1 MIEPG
6 HPQLSIVCQCELVG
20 LARSTYYCA
29 PAGDSPLNL
38 ALMDQI
44 DRQYTRTPFYGSP
57 RMTQHL
63 RALGHAVNHKR
74 VERLMRRMG
83 LAAAIPRRSLSRPA
97 PKARKYPYLLRGLVV
112 ERPNHVWASDIT
124 YIGLRGGF
132 LYLVAILDW
141 FSRCVLAWELS
152 NSLEASFCLVA
163 LERALRVG
171 QPRIFNT
178 DQGSQ
183 FTSEGFTGCL
193 ETAGVAI
200 SMDGR
205 GRCFDNIFVE
215 RLWRS
220 VKYEE
225 IYLKEYADGQAAREG
240 LAAYFDF
247 YNRERPHQ
255 ALAWRTPAAVYA
267 AP

>member
-1 MIEPG
+1 
-6 HPQLSIVCQCELVG
+6 LD
-20 LARSTYYCA
+20 LARSTFYYA
-29 PAGDSPLNL
+29 PVGDSPLNL
-38 ALMDQI
+38 ELMEQI
-44 DRQYTRTPFYGSP
+44 DRQYTKTPFYGSP

-63 RALGHAVNHKR
+63 CQLGYPIGHKR
-74 VERLMRRMG
+74 IERLMRRMG
-83 LAAAIPRRSLSRPA
+83 LAAVAPRRNLSRPA
-97 PKARKYPYLLRGLVV
+97 PEARKYPYLLRNLVV

-132 LYLVAILDW
+132 LYLVAILYW
-141 FSRCVLAWELS
+141 FSRYVLAWELS
-152 NSLEASFCLVA
+152 NSLEASFCLTA
-163 LERALRVG
+163 LERALARRRP
-171 QPRIFNT
+171 QIFNT

-183 FTSEGFTGCL
+183 FTSDDFTRCL

-225 IYLKEYADGQAAREG
+225 VYLKEYRDGQAAWDG

-255 ALAWRTPAAVYA
+255 SLGWQTPETVYLAS
-267 AP
+267 

>member
-1 MIEPG
+1 M
-6 HPQLSIVCQCELVG
+6 
-20 LARSTYYCA
+20 ARSTFYYT
-29 PAGDSPLNL
+29 PVGDSPLNL
-38 ALMDQI
+38 ALMGEL

-63 RALGHAVNHKR
+63 RGLGYRVGHKR

-83 LAAAIPRRSLSRPA
+83 LMAVAPRRNTSRPA
-97 PKARKYPYLLRGLVV
+97 PEAKKYPYLLRNLVV

-124 YIGLRGGF
+124 YIGLQGGF

-141 FSRCVLAWELS
+141 FSRYVLAWELS
-152 NSLEASFCLVA
+152 NSLEVSFCLVA
-163 LERALRVG
+163 LERALALG
-171 QPRIFNT
+171 SPQIFNT

-183 FTSEGFTGCL
+183 FTSGDFTGCL

-225 IYLKEYADGQAAREG
+225 VYLKEYPDGQAAWEG
-240 LAAYFDF
+240 LSAYFDF
-247 YNRERPHQ
+247 YNRERRHQ
-255 ALAWRTPAAVYA
+255 SLGWQTPEAVYR